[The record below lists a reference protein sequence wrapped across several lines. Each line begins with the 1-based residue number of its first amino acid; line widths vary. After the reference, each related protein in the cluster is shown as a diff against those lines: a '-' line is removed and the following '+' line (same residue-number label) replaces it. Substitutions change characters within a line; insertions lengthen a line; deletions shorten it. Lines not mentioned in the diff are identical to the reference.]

1 MENLKISIVIP
12 TADSAGKE
20 FLPRCLNSIKN
31 QTYPAHEVLVMDEG
45 KVAHNMNQGIKK
57 ATGDI
62 VKILCHDD
70 YLNGPLSLEEIA
82 HAWKGGW
89 LVSGC
94 IHYVEENGI
103 PNLIVPH
110 TPGWNDHI
118 HRGFNTI
125 GGLSVL
131 AFENKDPL
139 LFTEG
144 LDWAVDIDFFRRA
157 FDRYGLPRFLVTDN
171 VVIGFGNH
179 QTSRKL
185 TEEQQVKEIN
195 LMLQT
200 YGE

>member
-1 MENLKISIVIP
+1 MDNPKISIIVP
-12 TADSAGKE
+12 TADVIGKK
-20 FLPRCLNSIKN
+20 FLQRCLNSIES
-31 QTYPAHEVLVMDEG
+31 QTYKNYEIIVTEEG
-45 KVAHNMNQGIKK
+45 KVGHNLNVGIKK

-62 VKILCHDD
+62 IKILCHDD
-70 YLNGPLSLEEIA
+70 YFNGPLALEEIS

-94 IHYVEENGI
+94 IHDQGDG
-103 PNLIVPH
+103 NLIVTH
-110 TPGWNDHI
+110 YPGWNDHI

-144 LDWAVDIDFFRRA
+144 LDWVVDVDFYKRA
-157 FDRYGLPRFLVTDN
+157 FQRYGLPRFLVTAN
-171 VVIGFGNH
+171 VVIGYGPH
-179 QTSRKL
+179 QTSFKL
-185 TEEQQVKEIN
+185 TKEQQQKEQE

>member
-1 MENLKISIVIP
+1 MKDPKISIVIP
-12 TADSAGKE
+12 TAECEGKK
-20 FLPRCLNSIKN
+20 FLPRCLDSIKS
-31 QTYPAHEVLVMDEG
+31 QTYPAHEVIVMDEG
-45 KVAHNMNQGIKK
+45 KVAHNLNQGIKK

-62 VKILCHDD
+62 IKILCHDD

-82 HAWKGGW
+82 QAWKGGW
-89 LVSGC
+89 LVSNCVHDRGDGALVSEH
-94 IHYVEENGI
+94 IA
-103 PNLIVPH
+103 
-110 TPGWNDHI
+110 GWNDHI

-157 FDRYGLPRFLVTDN
+157 FDRYGLPRFLVTPN
-171 VVIGFGNH
+171 VVIGYGPH
-179 QTSRKL
+179 QTSFEL
-185 TEEQQVKEIN
+185 TAEQRMKEIN

>member
-1 MENLKISIVIP
+1 MENPKISIIIP
-12 TADSAGKE
+12 TAECEGKK
-20 FLPRCLNSIKN
+20 FLPRCLDSIKSQN
-31 QTYPAHEVLVMDEG
+31 YTNYEVIVVDEG
-45 KVAHNMNQGIKK
+45 KVAHNMNCGIKK

-62 VKILCHDD
+62 IKILCHDD
-70 YLNGPLSLEEIA
+70 YFNNPMSLEEIA
-82 HAWKGGW
+82 SSWKGGW

-94 IHYVEENGI
+94 VHDQGDGE
-103 PNLIVPH
+103 LIVTH
-110 TPGWNDHI
+110 YPGWNDAI

-144 LDWAVDIDFFRRA
+144 LDWVVDVDFYKRA
-157 FDRYGLPRFLVTDN
+157 FLRYGLPRFLVTEN
-171 VVIGFGNH
+171 VVIGYGSH
-179 QTSRKL
+179 QTSFKL
-185 TEEQQVKEIN
+185 TQEQRTNEMN

>member
-1 MENLKISIVIP
+1 MENPKISIVIP
-12 TADSAGKE
+12 TAECEGKK
-20 FLPRCLNSIKN
+20 FLPRCLNSIKS
-31 QTYPAHEVLVMDEG
+31 QTYANYEVILVEEG
-45 KVAHNMNQGIKK
+45 KVAYNMNCGIKK

-62 VKILCHDD
+62 IKILCHDD
-70 YLNGPLSLEEIA
+70 YLNGPLALDEIVS
-82 HAWKGGW
+82 AWKGGW

-94 IHYVEENGI
+94 IHNQDGE
-103 PNLIVPH
+103 LIAEH
-110 TPGWNDHI
+110 IPGWNDHI

-144 LDWAVDIDFFRRA
+144 LDWVVDIDFYKRA
-157 FDRYGLPRFLVTDN
+157 FARYGLPRFLVTLN
-171 VVIGFGNH
+171 VVIGYGPH
-179 QTSRKL
+179 QTSFKL
-185 TEEQQVKEIN
+185 TEEQRKKEME

>member
-1 MENLKISIVIP
+1 MESPKISIVVP
-12 TADSAGKE
+12 TAECEGKK
-20 FLPRCLNSIKN
+20 FLPRCLNSIKSQSYTN
-31 QTYPAHEVLVMDEG
+31 YEIIVTEEG
-45 KVAHNMNQGIKK
+45 KVAHNMNCGIKK

-62 VKILCHDD
+62 IKILCHDD
-70 YLNGPLSLEEIA
+70 YLNGPFALEEIVSS
-82 HAWKGGW
+82 WKGGW

-94 IHYVEENGI
+94 IHDQGDG
-103 PNLIVPH
+103 NLILTH
-110 TPGWNDHI
+110 YPGWNDHI

-144 LDWAVDIDFFRRA
+144 LDWVVDIDFYKRA
-157 FDRYGLPRFLVTDN
+157 FQRYSLPRFLVTAN
-171 VVIGFGNH
+171 VVIGYGNH
-179 QTSRKL
+179 QTTFLL
-185 TEEQQVKEIN
+185 TEEQRNKEMN

>member
-1 MENLKISIVIP
+1 MENPKISIVIP
-12 TADSAGKE
+12 TAECEGKR
-20 FLPRCLNSIKN
+20 FLPRCLESISKQN
-31 QTYPAHEVLVMDEG
+31 YRNYEVIVTEDGE
-45 KVAHNMNQGIKK
+45 VAHNLNQGIKK

-62 VKILCHDD
+62 IKILCHDD

-82 HAWKGGW
+82 YSWKGGW

-94 IHYVEENGI
+94 AHDRGDGI
-103 PNLIVPH
+103 PVNVH
-110 TPGWNDHI
+110 YPGWNDHI

-139 LFTEG
+139 FFTEG
-144 LDWAVDIDFFRRA
+144 LEWVVDVDFFRRA
-157 FDRYGLPRFLVTDN
+157 FNRYGLPRFLVTPN
-171 VVIGFGNH
+171 VVIGYGQH
-179 QTSRKL
+179 QASFKI
-185 TEEQQVKEIN
+185 TEEQQKKEMI

>member
-1 MENLKISIVIP
+1 MDKKISIIIP
-12 TADSAGKE
+12 TAECEGKK
-20 FLPRCLNSIKN
+20 FLPRCLDSIKA
-31 QTYPAHEVLVMDEG
+31 QTYTNYEVIVTEEG
-45 KVAHNMNQGIKK
+45 KVAHNMNCGIRR

-62 VKILCHDD
+62 IKILCHDD
-70 YLNGPLSLEEIA
+70 YLNGPHALEELVS
-82 HAWKGGW
+82 AWKGGW

-94 IHYVEENGI
+94 IHDVAGHGLVNTHY
-103 PNLIVPH
+103 
-110 TPGWNDHI
+110 PGWNDHI

-139 LFTEG
+139 FFTEG
-144 LDWAVDIDFFRRA
+144 LDWVVDVDFYRRA

-171 VVIGFGNH
+171 VVIGYGEH
-179 QTSRKL
+179 QTSFKL
-185 TEEQQVKEIN
+185 TEEQRKNEVI